1 MAEGEPTLKR
11 HLLEKLTPN
20 EGGHCPSEN
29 SSRFNE
35 IDETEDME
43 DSLLPFC

>member
-11 HLLEKLTPN
+11 HLLEKLTPS
-20 EGGHCPSEN
+20 EAGYYPSEN
-29 SSRFNE
+29 SSRINE
-35 IDETEDME
+35 IDETEDVE